1 MNTAER
7 RVQLLSLITAILP
20 AVVEQLV
27 QPEKPKPKVEHKV
40 VAYSFSYSVGDNQ
53 SPLPFDVTPPE
64 GDDWQLAQLDL
75 PSGMAHW
82 TRVVMVESERSDTI
96 SSPPPDMSE
105 RQGDPFT
112 PAQSEAVEAPMV
124 PCDSCHQFPH
134 SSTCPGK

>member
-1 MNTAER
+1 MNTVER

-27 QPEKPKPKVEHKV
+27 QPEKPKPRVEHRV
-40 VAYSFSYSVGDNQ
+40 VGYDFEFQTAPAV
-53 SPLPFDVTPPE
+53 FDVLQPPE
-64 GDDWQLAQLDL
+64 GDGWQLAQLDL
-75 PSGMAHW
+75 PSGLVHW
-82 TRVVMVESERSDTI
+82 TRVVVDESDERSDTI

-112 PAQSEAVEAPMV
+112 PAQPEAAEAPMV

>member
-27 QPEKPKPKVEHKV
+27 QPEKPKPKVEHRV
-40 VAYSFSYSVGDNQ
+40 VTYPLSSDASFE
-53 SPLPFDVTPPE
+53 VTPPE

-75 PSGMAHW
+75 PSGLAHW
-82 TRVVMVESERSDTI
+82 TRVVMVESDERSDTI